1 MSESSAIVESPPFT
15 RAYADK
21 FLEFSHGRG
30 CRLYDAA
37 GASYLDFGSGI
48 SVNALGY
55 GRKDL
60 SRIAAKQMRR
70 LIHVSNLYTTR
81 PAIDLAAR
89 LVSLGEFEAVHFGN
103 SGSEAN
109 ESAIKFAR
117 LYAKRTA
124 GEGKTKLLCFA
135 NAFHGRTLGALSVTP
150 TEKYQAPFG
159 PLLSGV
165 SVGSFDDAK
174 SLEVLDTGEY
184 CGVIVEPIQG
194 EGGLHKL
201 SGEFAKSLNEA
212 CKRND
217 VLIIADE
224 VQTGLGRCGFALA
237 SMAVGLNPDIVSLSK
252 PLAAGLPLSATLIP
266 KRVNE
271 LISTG
276 EHGTTFGGGPVTTS
290 VALKVTETLLDPEF
304 LRGVQKRAKYLAG
317 KLEGIVETTDGVE
330 EVRGLG
336 MLRGVALAD
345 ERASAIGEIVSTAQD
360 EGLLILRSG
369 KRVIRIAPP
378 LVIRESEIDEGISI
392 LSKIIQRVLG

>member
-1 MSESSAIVESPPFT
+1 MSENSAIVESPPFT
-15 RAYADK
+15 RAYADR
-21 FLEFSHGRG
+21 FLELSHGRG
-30 CRLYDAA
+30 CRLWDSA
-37 GASYLDFGSGI
+37 GSSYLDFGSGI

-81 PAIDLAAR
+81 PAVDLAAR
-89 LVSLGEFEAVHFGN
+89 LVALGEFAAVHFGN

-109 ESAIKFAR
+109 ETAIKFAR

-124 GEGKTKLLCFA
+124 GEKKTKLLCFE

-159 PLLSGV
+159 PLLQGIG
-165 SVGSFDDAK
+165 VGSFGDVG
-174 SLEVLDTGEY
+174 SLEVLDSGEY
-184 CGVIVEPIQG
+184 CAVIVEPIQG
-194 EGGLHKL
+194 EGGLHTL
-201 SGEFAKSLNEA
+201 DGEFAKSLNDA
-212 CKRND
+212 CRRND

-224 VQTGLGRCGFALA
+224 IQTGLGRCGFALA
-237 SMAVGLNPDIVSLSK
+237 SRAVGLDPDIVTLSK

-266 KRVNE
+266 NRVNE
-271 LISTG
+271 LIATG
-276 EHGTTFGGGPVTTS
+276 EHGTTFGGGPVTTN
-290 VALKVTETLLDPEF
+290 VALKVTEILLEPDF
-304 LRGVQKRAKYLAG
+304 LRGVQKRAKYLSER
-317 KLEGIVETTDGVE
+317 LEGIVGTTDGIE

-336 MLRGVALAD
+336 MLRGLGVSE
-345 ERASAIGEIVSTAQD
+345 ERADTIGNIVSESQD

-378 LVIRESEIDEGISI
+378 LIIKESEIDEGIGI
-392 LSKIIQRVLG
+392 LEKVIRRALG